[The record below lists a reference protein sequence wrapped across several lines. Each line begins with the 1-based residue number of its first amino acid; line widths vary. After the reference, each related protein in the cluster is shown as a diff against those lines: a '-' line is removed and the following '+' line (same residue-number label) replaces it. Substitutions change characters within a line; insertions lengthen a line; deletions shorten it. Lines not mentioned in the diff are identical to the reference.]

1 MNGPFRTSHTTSDTL
16 RRLGLAL
23 WVVFAAGRLAAA
35 PPAEGFERSFPLP
48 ILTVDA
54 ENRGHVARPRFTA
67 VRVVGTATPLSLA
80 VVEDTPGGAGES
92 VRASIWLA
100 AMVAALDRMDPLG
113 GMKVSLDLSGA
124 VDGPSAGAG
133 LCLAILSALDGRDFP
148 ADCAVTGAI
157 MPDGTIGGVGGLAP
171 KLRAAATAGI
181 RRVVVPTYV
190 RFEKQPEV
198 AEEVD
203 LKRLAQELK
212 LELIAVENVTQ
223 AYAALHGLTATPR
236 LPPPRSVL
244 ELPEATEEVLKQR
257 YQLHRQAGIKLW
269 NAIPEAE
276 KAQLASNPNAKQTF
290 VDAQHEAESAYRTG
304 RLGWAATQAWVW
316 HIALDARKTHLAYL
330 AQQKPE
336 HLMPSDPAEGVA
348 RTKRRLAEIKSGVTG
363 PDSLLATPPQG
374 SEAGAQLWG
383 GFYEYFGMQGVVDLL
398 QPEIDRQLGET
409 RRTDLKGDE
418 LKNLRQELFEN
429 QQIQLVLAQLA
440 AEANRTWPEE
450 QGVLTATLPFRPLIE
465 RPEGVERLFYNAH
478 LAIRNT
484 FRHDVLGSLAAQ
496 YQASPTQVFD
506 SLKGMDIR
514 ATMQE
519 PAVLAAEKIH
529 ARAVVADEPA
539 VRRFAL
545 AASTYLQ
552 AEAAATQSA
561 LIVRWNQLD
570 AETDDA
576 GSFVYGRTDLLNYL
590 ITTARENALRAI
602 EQCREKDLVAIGPIT
617 RFETAEMVRDDT
629 ATDKVE
635 VLSVYWSASLQAKV
649 LLMLCG
655 ETKNQP
661 PPAPPAKQAGLVPPA
676 LPHQGSKTLQR
687 SPAGSSSPL
696 LPATTAPRPNGTF
709 VRPGL
714 GGNSLNN
721 RLGNAG
727 RNEPL
732 GSTDSKKWPWASIG
746 GAWFL
751 WYLFSKS
758 KAKKST

>member
-1 MNGPFRTSHTTSDTL
+1 MNGPFPLPHATSHTL
-16 RRLGLAL
+16 RRIAL
-23 WVVFAAGRLAAA
+23 TVWVVFVAGRLAAA
-35 PPAEGFERSFPLP
+35 PPAGGFERSFPLP

-54 ENRGHVARPRFTA
+54 ENRGHVARPRLTV
-67 VRVVGTATPLSLA
+67 VRSVDAATPLSLA
-80 VVEDTPGGAGES
+80 IVEDTPGGAGES

-100 AMVAALDRMDPLG
+100 AMVAALDRMDPLD
-113 GMKVSLDLSGA
+113 GMKVSLELSGA

-148 ADCAVTGAI
+148 ADCAATGAI

-171 KLRAAATAGI
+171 KLRAAAAAGI
-181 RRVVVPTYV
+181 RRVVVPTYL
-190 RFEKQPEV
+190 RFEKQPDI

-203 LKRLAQELK
+203 LKRLAKELK

-223 AYAALHGLTATPR
+223 AYAALHRLTATPR

-244 ELPEATEEVLKQR
+244 ELPEPTEEVLKQR

-269 NAIPEAE
+269 NAIPEAD
-276 KAQLASNPNAKQTF
+276 KAQLAADPNAKQTF
-290 VDAQHEAESAYRTG
+290 IDTKHEAESAYRTG

-336 HLMPSDPAEGVA
+336 QLMPADPAEGIA
-348 RTKRRLAEIKSGVTG
+348 RTKRRLVEIESGVAG
-363 PDSLLATPPQG
+363 SDSLLATSPTG

-383 GFYEYFGMQGVVDLL
+383 GFYEYFGMKGIIDLL
-398 QPEIDRQLGET
+398 QPEIDRQLGES
-409 RRTDLKGDE
+409 RRTDLKPDE
-418 LKNLRQELFEN
+418 LKTLRQQLFEN
-429 QQIQLVLAQLA
+429 QQIQLVLAQLV
-440 AEANRTWPEE
+440 AEANRTWREE
-450 QGVLTATLPFRPLIE
+450 QAALIATLPLRPIVE

-506 SLKGMDIR
+506 SLKGLDIR

-519 PAVLAAEKIH
+519 PAVLAADKIH
-529 ARAVVADEPA
+529 ARALVANDPT

-545 AASTYLQ
+545 AASTFLQ

-561 LIVRWNQLD
+561 LIVRWSQLD
-570 AETDDA
+570 AETDDD

-602 EQCREKDLVAIGPIT
+602 EQCREKDLIPLGPIT
-617 RFETAEMVRDDT
+617 RFEAAEMVRDDT

-635 VLSVYWSASLQAKV
+635 VLAAYWSASLQAKV

-661 PPAPPAKQAGLVPPA
+661 PPAPSTKQARQAPSPQ
-676 LPHQGSKTLQR
+676 PNQGSNGLWR
-687 SPAGSSSPL
+687 SIGGSSSSL
-696 LPATTAPRPNGTF
+696 LPTTTVPRPLGTF
-709 VRPGL
+709 VNPGL
-714 GGNSLNN
+714 GGNSLSD
-721 RLGNAG
+721 RWGTPG
-727 RNEPL
+727 RN
-732 GSTDSKKWPWASIG
+732 GSAASPGPYKWPWASIA
-746 GAWFL
+746 GAWFF
-751 WYLFSKS
+751 WYLFSRF
-758 KAKKST
+758 KAKKPA